1 MQGAIRDAEF
11 DPWIGKIP
19 LEGGMTSPPPSI
31 LAWGVPGIEEPG
43 GLQLMGHRESDTT
56 ETT

>member
-1 MQGAIRDAEF
+1 MEGAIRDAEF

-19 LEGGMTSPPPSI
+19 LEGGVTSPPSI
-31 LAWGVPGIEEPG
+31 LAWGVPGTEEPG
-43 GLQLMGHRESDTT
+43 GLQPNTHNESDTT